1 MNKNSRKNCKSNNN
15 IDKIEV
21 TTDVLTGRAGLALF
35 VRYLNTIGV
44 FSRLIE
50 LFGKYRK
57 NGKGQTIGDIFK
69 QMFCFF
75 MDGTSRHL
83 VYFDTLKAD
92 EGYARCIE
100 TDPGRMLS
108 SHAVKRFF
116 KPMNIAVRYAFRKVL
131 MELFLWR
138 LHMVKPD
145 VILLDVTMPHVN
157 GLEALHRIVEKAPDC
172 RVLFLT
178 MHDDESYLRSA
189 LAAGGSGY
197 VLKQSADSVLL
208 SAIRAVHQG
217 GTYLH
222 PEHTQV
228 LLDRNRELKDT
239 ARHLTEDSSELLS
252 RLSSR
257 EQEVLR
263 LIAMGYTNK
272 QAADQLFL
280 SVKTVE
286 TYKARLMTKLDLH
299 SRAELVCF
307 ALEHG
312 LMTE

>member
-1 MNKNSRKNCKSNNN
+1 MSEMIR
-15 IDKIEV
+15 
-21 TTDVLTGRAGLALF
+21 VLIADDHAVLRAGL
-35 VRYLNTIGV
+35 
-44 FSRLIE
+44 
-50 LFGKYRK
+50 
-57 NGKGQTIGDIFK
+57 
-69 QMFCFF
+69 
-75 MDGTSRHL
+75 
-83 VYFDTLKAD
+83 
-92 EGYARCIE
+92 
-100 TDPGRMLS
+100 RMLLDAEADMEVIGEAEDGS
-108 SHAVKRFF
+108 DALQ
-116 KPMNIAVRYAFRKVL
+116 KV
-131 MELFLWR
+131 MEL
-138 LHMVKPD
+138 KPD
-145 VILLDVTMPHVN
+145 VVLMDVTMPHMN
-157 GLEALHRIVEKAPDC
+157 GLEALHKMVEKAPES

-178 MHDDESYLRSA
+178 MHNDEGYLRSA

-228 LLDRNRELKDT
+228 LLDRTREQEET
-239 ARHLTEDSSELLS
+239 AQHPAEDSSELLG

-286 TYKARLMTKLDLH
+286 TYKARLMVKLDLH

>member
-1 MNKNSRKNCKSNNN
+1 MSEMIR
-15 IDKIEV
+15 
-21 TTDVLTGRAGLALF
+21 VLIADDHAVLRAGLRMLLDAELDMEVVGEAADGHVALQKA
-35 VRYLNTIGV
+35 
-44 FSRLIE
+44 IE
-50 LFGKYRK
+50 L
-57 NGKGQTIGDIFK
+57 
-69 QMFCFF
+69 
-75 MDGTSRHL
+75 
-83 VYFDTLKAD
+83 
-92 EGYARCIE
+92 
-100 TDPGRMLS
+100 
-108 SHAVKRFF
+108 
-116 KPMNIAVRYAFRKVL
+116 
-131 MELFLWR
+131 
-138 LHMVKPD
+138 KPD

-286 TYKARLMTKLDLH
+286 TYKARLMSKLDLH

-307 ALEHG
+307 ALEQG
-312 LMTE
+312 LMAE